1 MAKHINHYLHDNG
14 RFIVHVLVTIFLALP
29 KAMWRTVN
37 SLLLGLFVY
46 FGSRVI
52 LRNSNALLQNITCLV
67 LLCSGVLALDISIT
81 RESVYWLTGSL
92 NYVYPIVLLMFYW
105 YLLERKGNKTL
116 IAVTAFLSAATTE
129 QNAMMTAG
137 LSFLYLT
144 HNIRQKRNKESL
156 VTGFISSIAG
166 MCTVLLSPSVL
177 ARYSLE
183 NKKAIPLADL
193 LRSNIKLQWVNFFS
207 AEHTI
212 LYQLIFIV
220 ISCLFILSCKSMLTR
235 KERIFAGALSGFA
248 IAEIALIDM
257 LSKQQSNVMTPDKLL
272 CISIISVYYIILVS
286 FSMYILFRHKPMD
299 NYYIPLFA
307 LALCFGSQ
315 LMMIVSPVWGPRNA
329 LCGILMLSLCSSFY
343 AAHINLP
350 DGMGIMSAALIFI
363 CVAVSVVSVSNVSET
378 AMGYAENMQ
387 VERANITLIRQY
399 KDNGGIAELC
409 QYKLIDDDYGWS
421 MPYYSPY
428 HEVYYKMR
436 YDLPQELNIQ
446 WIDYK

>member
-1 MAKHINHYLHDNG
+1 MFRVKGFVKHNIPLILAVTVFAATFLINQNVAAYGDDYGYYPFITNGLDNFVAKHINHYLHDNG

-81 RESVYWLTGSL
+81 RESVHWLTGSL

-177 ARYSLE
+177 VRYSLE
-183 NKKAIPLADL
+183 NRKAIPFADL
-193 LRSNIKLQWVNFFS
+193 LRSNIKLQWVNFFRRS
-207 AEHTI
+207 I
-212 LYQLIFIV
+212 PSF
-220 ISCLFILSCKSMLTR
+220 TR
-235 KERIFAGALSGFA
+235 
-248 IAEIALIDM
+248 
-257 LSKQQSNVMTPDKLL
+257 
-272 CISIISVYYIILVS
+272 
-286 FSMYILFRHKPMD
+286 
-299 NYYIPLFA
+299 
-307 LALCFGSQ
+307 
-315 LMMIVSPVWGPRNA
+315 
-329 LCGILMLSLCSSFY
+329 
-343 AAHINLP
+343 
-350 DGMGIMSAALIFI
+350 
-363 CVAVSVVSVSNVSET
+363 
-378 AMGYAENMQ
+378 
-387 VERANITLIRQY
+387 
-399 KDNGGIAELC
+399 
-409 QYKLIDDDYGWS
+409 
-421 MPYYSPY
+421 
-428 HEVYYKMR
+428 
-436 YDLPQELNIQ
+436 
-446 WIDYK
+446 